1 MPVAVACAALAA
13 DPAAL
18 VEDVTGASAGVQFMD
33 YVAPGRAIKLA
44 KGDTLVL
51 SYLKSCRRESITGG
65 VVTVGAE
72 QSMVVDGKVEI
83 EKVDCDPGKLNLT
96 TAQAAKSGTMVFRS
110 VPGKAAA
117 LPAAEITLY
126 GLSPVLELAGAGKV
140 SFEFE
145 PRGEAS
151 KRAAPDPGKAI
162 GAHPADGKVI
172 TLKSGRYG
180 PYVQHG
186 KLNATLPRDLNPEE
200 LTLEQAV
207 ELLAIKAAAK

>member
-140 SFEFE
+140 SFE
-145 PRGEAS
+145 RLDQSGE
-151 KRAAPDPGKAI
+151 RI
-162 GAHPADGKVI
+162 
-172 TLKSGRYG
+172 
-180 PYVQHG
+180 
-186 KLNATLPRDLNPEE
+186 E
-200 LTLEQAV
+200 LDV
-207 ELLAIKAAAK
+207 AAADLVRGSFYDLAKRQKALTAGGLYRVRAGTREVVIRVSPQATPNAPLVSRLLRLAPA